1 VKNAMNAIAIEAT
14 SASVAGQAAPA
25 QSFFS
30 KQEDDLALVSCF
42 AARGIRLPY
51 PVSYRDLEA
60 DTRWGCRFFS
70 SVGVGAGDTVAVSVA
85 CSELGHFWPY
95 ECAIERLDACVA
107 MAENIG
113 FDARRTEMFL
123 RRFQARAAF
132 GVGEHVLNGLEMAG
146 LPLHKSFASTP
157 LLFARDGAAD
167 RLKQAGLDPWRMV
180 TLGPLFAFVSPQG
193 KVHYDQDEWLLESID
208 GEVHVT
214 ARKPRAQPLFR
225 LPIGIK
231 GQAPTDG
238 HDWRFA

>member
-1 VKNAMNAIAIEAT
+1 MNAIALEAS
-14 SASVAGQAAPA
+14 SASVVGQSDSGRP
-25 QSFFS
+25 FFT
-30 KQEDDLALVSCF
+30 KHDGDLAMVSCF
-42 AARGIRLPY
+42 SARGIRLPY
-51 PVSYRDLEA
+51 PLSHRDVEA

-70 SVGVGAGDTVAVSVA
+70 SVGVVAGDTVAVSVA

-107 MAENIG
+107 MAENIS

-132 GVGEHVLNGLEMAG
+132 GVSEQVLNGLDMAG
-146 LPLHKSFASTP
+146 LPLHQTFASTP
-157 LLFARDGAAD
+157 LLFARDAAAD
-167 RLKQAGLDPWRMV
+167 RLKQAGLNPWRMV
-180 TLGPLFAFVSPQG
+180 TLGPLFVFVSPQG
-193 KVHYDQDEWLLESID
+193 QVHYDQDEWLLESID

-225 LPIGIK
+225 LPMGIQA
-231 GQAPTDG
+231 QAPSDG